1 MKQSAHTLLYYAVTI
16 KLQFINLDCSDC
28 REMINDGDGGN
39 CRTTSAVDEAIDP
52 QFGRRWRL
60 KEEKK
65 KERGREGEMGVEERL
80 GGGGVWRTSEGE
92 G

>member
-1 MKQSAHTLLYYAVTI
+1 MVMG
-16 KLQFINLDCSDC
+16 C
-28 REMINDGDGGN
+28 N

-65 KERGREGEMGVEERL
+65 KERKRERWGL
-80 GGGGVWRTSEGE
+80 KSDGGGVWRTSEGE

>member
-1 MKQSAHTLLYYAVTI
+1 MVMG
-16 KLQFINLDCSDC
+16 C
-28 REMINDGDGGN
+28 N

-65 KERGREGEMGVEERL
+65 KKRERGRD
-80 GGGGVWRTSEGE
+80 GG
-92 G
+92 